1 MIVKFNRK
9 RNPGHP
15 DDFALEEG
23 YQKWAIAYYE
33 ELEFNSQHSEV
44 IKFTFLFKRG
54 TNINDITENGLKGAL
69 LKVHSTFNFVTWT
82 FVIDI
87 GMIIS
92 RYFKGFT
99 YYLDIHAFIFTI
111 VDFGNII
118 IISMTIYAVGTPAN
132 GPAINQIHKI
142 MGIIFFS
149 LVVCCSLLGM
159 FVKMFLENKKT
170 TTGNTIL
177 RIRNIHKY
185 MAYLIWILGKVLV
198 LLGEYIHNVKIN
210 EK

>member
-9 RNPGHP
+9 RNPGHS
-15 DDFALEEG
+15 DDFVLEEG
-23 YQKWAIAYYE
+23 EQKWAIAYCE
-33 ELEFNSQHSEV
+33 ELGFNNIHDDV
-44 IKFTFLFKRG
+44 TKFPFLFKRG
-54 TNINDITENGLKGAL
+54 TKFNNITDTGLKGAL

-92 RYFKGFT
+92 RYFKGFR
-99 YYLDIHAFIFTI
+99 YYLDIHAFIFSI
-111 VDFGNII
+111 ADFGNII
-118 IISMTIYAVGTPAN
+118 IISISIYAVGTPAN

-159 FVKMFLENKKT
+159 FVKMFLENKNTK
-170 TTGNTIL
+170 TGNTIL
-177 RIRNIHKY
+177 RFRNIHKY
-185 MAYLIWILGKVLV
+185 LAYLLWIVGKFLV
-198 LLGEYIHNVKIN
+198 LLGEYIHNVKKH
-210 EK
+210 ED

>member
-15 DDFALEEG
+15 DDFVLEEG
-23 YQKWAIAYYE
+23 DQKWAIAYKQ
-33 ELEFNSQHSEV
+33 ELGFNKIHSEV
-44 IKFTFLFKRG
+44 TKFNFPFKRG
-54 TNINDITENGLKGAL
+54 TKINNKIDTSLKGELMKVHKL
-69 LKVHSTFNFVTWT
+69 LHSTFNYVTWT

-92 RYFKGFT
+92 RYFKGFR

-149 LVVCCSLLGM
+149 LVVCCSL
-159 FVKMFLENKKT
+159 
-170 TTGNTIL
+170 
-177 RIRNIHKY
+177 
-185 MAYLIWILGKVLV
+185 
-198 LLGEYIHNVKIN
+198 
-210 EK
+210 